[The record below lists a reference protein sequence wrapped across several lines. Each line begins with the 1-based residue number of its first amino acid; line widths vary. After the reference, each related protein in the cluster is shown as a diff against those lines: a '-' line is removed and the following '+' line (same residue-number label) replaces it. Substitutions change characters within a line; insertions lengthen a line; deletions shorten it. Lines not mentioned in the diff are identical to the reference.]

1 MEVLYAWAVTS
12 PCCNKPYSCSPSIGL
27 CEDLP
32 LYYPE
37 FIWPQKKVGSITDGA
52 PPVPRIQL
60 PCPVTAYHVTA
71 YDVTRISL
79 RKICRPLYVTFE
91 YLHDCQNTVILKRI
105 QKWICFIAARGF
117 TKPVTKPYCRYN
129 VSNGHVSN
137 RATAQSIFLLE
148 RSCPFFPPLLWQ
160 RTVSKCVQNV
170 DMWFILN
177 KLKWH
182 KTNL

>member
-117 TKPVTKPYCRYN
+117 TKPVTKPYCR
-129 VSNGHVSN
+129 NGE
-137 RATAQSIFLLE
+137 F
-148 RSCPFFPPLLWQ
+148 C
-160 RTVSKCVQNV
+160 
-170 DMWFILN
+170 MFIL
-177 KLKWH
+177 KEIETSGKWLLSFLRH
-182 KTNL
+182 LIYYFFLMYMLQ